1 MENVH
6 VLKFNY
12 SEELGDSHQSFTL
25 YSKFILVYYFH
36 PDKLRNPNHLF
47 RHSFSILSVPG
58 TKWVT
63 GNCDEKWGE
72 GGKGGAII
80 DVLGEDKRQFVASEE
95 SCVSPSPPPS
105 FLTMGKTHLWNT
117 YEDRG
122 NWARCF
128 LSLSS
133 SKMLYDLG
141 KFGN

>member
-58 TKWVT
+58 T
-63 GNCDEKWGE
+63 GNCDKKWSE

-95 SCVSPSPPPS
+95 SCVVPES
-105 FLTMGKTHLWNT
+105 TAK
-117 YEDRG
+117 
-122 NWARCF
+122 
-128 LSLSS
+128 LS
-133 SKMLYDLG
+133 DHG
-141 KFGN
+141 